1 MDPIDTLLN
10 HRTIREFKQTPVP
23 PQQLEKLLSVAKRT
37 ATSTGMQTFSI
48 IHITSPELKEQIS
61 EVCKQKYVARMPE
74 LFIFIAD
81 AYRNYRIAQAQGLD
95 NEAARD
101 SDRFFQ
107 GWTDACLAAQNMVD
121 AAEIS
126 GFGTVFLGSIWNDAP
141 KTIPLPDL
149 A

>member
-95 NEAARD
+95 NEAN
-101 SDRFFQ
+101 S
-107 GWTDACLAAQNMVD
+107 
-121 AAEIS
+121 
-126 GFGTVFLGSIWNDAP
+126 
-141 KTIPLPDL
+141 
-149 A
+149 